1 MPIFVIL
8 FLLAVLLWGQMLLFG
23 KSAFQNFEYRCDF
36 DRPEAFEGD
45 EIELIEQVYNRK
57 WVPLPWFKTEI
68 TTSRWLEFAGSQSIV
83 TYNTRFVPSFFLV
96 KSYQKVTRHW
106 KVKCLKRGIFPI
118 ESVILVSTDLLGQ
131 RVVSQRA
138 NISASVTVLPQT
150 VDLDQMFVSARYLQ
164 GDNPVRSQLIPD
176 PFYVSGVREYQP
188 SDPMKN
194 IHWNATAKLGRIM
207 IRNMEYTTRQSI
219 TVVLNMQSRQFEQ
232 GEAIDQER
240 MEQCIRV
247 AATLLEETL
256 ENSIPVSLASN
267 ASLEKKD
274 KETFESSQNFGREH
288 ILGLLHTLAGFPNG
302 SSLDFPSYLNT
313 RGEIFPSTDIQIV
326 TPYLC
331 DEIYDYARTA
341 MREDKRVTIFLVGF
355 PSVNMPDDIEINI
368 LKELAVLEDE
378 TDGVPK
384 KEAAAGQ

>member
-1 MPIFVIL
+1 MPIIVIL
-8 FLLAVLLWGQMLLFG
+8 FMLAVLLWGQARLFG
-23 KSAFQNFEYRCDF
+23 RKAFQNFEYRCSF

-45 EIELIEQVYNRK
+45 EIELVEEVYNRK

-68 TTSRWLEFAGSQSIV
+68 TTSRWLEFAGSQSVV

-96 KSYQKVTRHW
+96 KSYQKVTRRW

-131 RVVSQRA
+131 RVVSQKA
-138 NISASVTVLPQT
+138 DVSASITVLPRT
-150 VDLDQMFVSARYLQ
+150 VDLDRMFVSARYLQ
-164 GDNPVRSQLIPD
+164 GDNPVRNQLIPD

-207 IRNMEYTTRQSI
+207 IRNMEYTTRQNI

-256 ENSIPVSLASN
+256 ENSLPVSLASN
-267 ASLEKKD
+267 ASLNGVD
-274 KETFESSQNFGREH
+274 KETFERVQNFGREH
-288 ILGLLHTLAGFPNG
+288 ILSLLHTLACFPKG
-302 SSLDFPSYLNT
+302 SSLDFPSYLDT
-313 RGEIFPSTDIQIV
+313 RGEVFPSTDIQIV

-331 DEIYDYARTA
+331 DEIYDYARIA
-341 MREDKRVTIFLVGF
+341 MREDKRVTVFLVGF
-355 PSVNMPDDIEINI
+355 PPAGMPDDIEINV
-368 LKELAVLEDE
+368 LKELAVSQDE
-378 TDGVPK
+378 TDGVSG
-384 KEAAAGQ
+384 KEASGQ

>member
-1 MPIFVIL
+1 MPIIVVL
-8 FLLAVLLWGQMLLFG
+8 FMLAVLLWGQAWLFG
-23 KSAFQNFEYRCDF
+23 RKAFQNFEYRCSF
-36 DRPEAFEGD
+36 DRSEAFEGD
-45 EIELIEQVYNRK
+45 EIELVEEVYNRK
-57 WVPLPWFKTEI
+57 WIPLPWFKTEI
-68 TTSRWLEFAGSQSIV
+68 TTSRWLEFAGSQSVV
-83 TYNTRFVPSFFLV
+83 TYNTRFIPSFFLV
-96 KSYQKVTRHW
+96 KSYQKVTRRW
-106 KVKCLKRGIFPI
+106 KVKCLKRGIYPI
-118 ESVILVSTDLLGQ
+118 ESVILVATDLLGQ
-131 RVVSQRA
+131 RVVSQKA
-138 NISASVTVLPQT
+138 NVSASVTILPRT
-150 VDLDQMFVSARYLQ
+150 VDLDRMFVSARYLQ
-164 GDNPVRSQLIPD
+164 GDNPVRNQLIPD

-219 TVVLNMQSRQFEQ
+219 TVVLNMQSRQFER

-267 ASLEKKD
+267 ASLENKD
-274 KETFESSQNFGREH
+274 KETFESVQNFGREH
-288 ILGLLHTLAGFPNG
+288 ILSLLHTLAYFPKG

-331 DEIYDYARTA
+331 DEIYDYARAA
-341 MREDKRVTIFLVGF
+341 MKEDKRVTIFLVGF
-355 PSVNMPDDIEINI
+355 PPADMPDDIEINI
-368 LKELAVLEDE
+368 LKELAAAPGDTDE
-378 TDGVPK
+378 VPA
-384 KEAAAGQ
+384 KEASGQ

>member
-23 KSAFQNFEYRCDF
+23 KKAFQHFEYRCDF

-45 EIELIEQVYNRK
+45 EIELVEQVYNRK

-96 KSYQKVTRHW
+96 KSYQKVTRRW
-106 KVKCLKRGIFPI
+106 KVKCLKRGVFPI
-118 ESVILVSTDLLGQ
+118 DSVILVSTDLLGQ
-131 RVVSQRA
+131 KVVSQKA
-138 NISASVTVLPQT
+138 DISACVTVLPQT
-150 VDLDQMFVSARYLQ
+150 VDLAQMFVSARYLQ
-164 GDNPVRSQLIPD
+164 GDNPVRNQLIPD

-247 AATLLEETL
+247 TATLLEETL

-267 ASLEKKD
+267 ASLDGKD

-288 ILGLLHTLAGFPNG
+288 IWGLLHTLAKFPKG
-302 SSLDFPSYLNT
+302 SSLDFPSYLGT
-313 RGEIFPSTDIQIV
+313 RGENFPSTDIQIV

-331 DEIYDYARTA
+331 DEIYDYARAA

-355 PSVNMPDDIEINI
+355 PSANMPDDIEINI
-368 LKELAVLEDE
+368 LKELAVLKDE
-378 TDGVPK
+378 TGDVPQ
-384 KEAAAGQ
+384 KEAAGQ

>member
-8 FLLAVLLWGQMLLFG
+8 FLLAVLFWGQMLLFG
-23 KSAFQNFEYRCDF
+23 KKAFQNFEYRCDF
-36 DRPEAFEGD
+36 DCPEAFEGD

-96 KSYQKVTRHW
+96 KSYQKVTRRW
-106 KVKCLKRGIFPI
+106 KVKCLKRGVFPI

-131 RVVSQRA
+131 KVVSQKA
-138 NISASVTVLPQT
+138 DISACVTVLPQT

-164 GDNPVRSQLIPD
+164 GDNPVRNQLIPD

-267 ASLEKKD
+267 ASLEGKD

-288 ILGLLHTLAGFPNG
+288 ILELLHTLANFPKG
-302 SSLDFPSYLNT
+302 SSLDFPSYLGA

-331 DEIYDYARTA
+331 DEIYDYARA
-341 MREDKRVTIFLVGF
+341 AIREDKRVTIFLVGF
-355 PSVNMPDDIEINI
+355 PSANMPDDIEINI
-368 LKELAVLEDE
+368 LKELAVLKDE
-378 TDGVPK
+378 TDDGFQ
-384 KEAAAGQ
+384 KEAAVQ